1 MQIKEFLNC
10 VCEQIKYKPIC
21 HQISEEMENHLKESK
36 ESFMAQGL
44 NELEAEQEAI
54 KQMGNAE
61 EIGKNLNRI
70 HRPKLDWKL
79 LLITAV
85 LLFFGAL
92 VSFTRSQVLDL
103 GWSIERY
110 GLGLLIGSFLAIG
123 IYFVDY
129 RKILKKP
136 EILYGVAILLMI
148 LVQNFGLGIN
158 GRRVYL
164 NFFGFTLFTPTF
176 LVFINI
182 LAFVGFFQK
191 IDWNKNCQI
200 RFLKKESIEV
210 NIDVLKIIFLSG
222 ISLFLLVFMS
232 MPLTIILGII
242 YLILA
247 TVKIVERKQNKAR
260 YLMFLW
266 CVPALVGIMVI
277 ALISPMF
284 FDRFL
289 NSVNPERD
297 PAGGGWI
304 GINQSLILESAR
316 LFGPAEDM
324 SGALD
329 MFDEGTNFAFISILA
344 HYGWIPTLTMVSAIA
359 IFSIKLLMNT
369 VKIKDM
375 DGKLLIVA
383 ISSLFILQSMFNL
396 LMNLN
401 LGIKSNVNMPFVSY
415 GNMDLIINLAYLAL
429 SLGVYRR
436 KDILKMSKPEK
447 I

>member
-1 MQIKEFLNC
+1 MQIREFLNC
-10 VCEQIKYKPIC
+10 VCEQIKYKPVC
-21 HQISEEMENHLKESK
+21 PQISEEMENHLKESM
-36 ESFMAQGL
+36 ESFLAQGL
-44 NELEAEQEAI
+44 SDKEAEEQAI

-61 EIGKNLNRI
+61 EIGKNLNQI
-70 HRPKLDWKL
+70 HHPKLDWKL
-79 LLITAV
+79 LLVTMV

-103 GWSIERY
+103 GASIERY
-110 GLGLLIGSFLAIG
+110 GVGLLIGSVLAIG

-148 LVQNFGLGIN
+148 LVQNFGLAVN

-164 NFFGFTLFTPTF
+164 NFFGFTLFTPA
-176 LVFINI
+176 LAVFMNI
-182 LAFVGFFQK
+182 LAFIGFLRK
-191 IDWNKNCQI
+191 IDSNKNCQI
-200 RFLKKESIEV
+200 RFLENSPIQI
-210 NIDVLKIIFLSG
+210 NLDVVKIIILGG

-232 MPLTIILGII
+232 MPLAIILGMV

-247 TVKIVERKQNKAR
+247 TVKIVEKKKNKAK
-260 YLMFLW
+260 YLVLLW
-266 CVPALVGIMVI
+266 GIPMLLGILMIV
-277 ALISPMF
+277 LISPMF

-289 NSVNPERD
+289 DSVNPERD
-297 PAGGGWI
+297 PVGGGWI
-304 GINQSLILESAR
+304 GMNQSLILESAR

-324 SGALD
+324 SNSLD

-344 HYGWIPTLTMVSAIA
+344 HYGWIPTLAMVSAIA
-359 IFSIKLLMNT
+359 IFSIKLLMNA

-375 DGKLLIVA
+375 DGKLLIIA

-401 LGIKSNVNMPFVSY
+401 LGMKSNVNIPFVSY

-429 SLGVYRR
+429 CLGVYRR
-436 KDILKMSKPEK
+436 KDILEMSKPEK

>member
-1 MQIKEFLNC
+1 MFHLQIKEFLNC

-44 NELEAEQEAI
+44 TEQEAEEQAI

-61 EIGKNLNRI
+61 EIGKNLNQI

-79 LLITAV
+79 LMITAV

-103 GWSIERY
+103 GGSIERY
-110 GLGLLIGSFLAIG
+110 GVGLLIGGVLAIG
-123 IYFVDY
+123 FYFVDY
-129 RKILKKP
+129 RKLLKKP
-136 EILYGVAILLMI
+136 EILYGVVILLMI
-148 LVQNFGLGIN
+148 FVQNFGLGIN

-164 NFFGFTLFTPTF
+164 SFFGFTLFTPA
-176 LVFINI
+176 LVVFINI
-182 LAFVGFFQK
+182 LAFIGFLQK
-191 IDWNKNCQI
+191 IDRTKNCTINFSENRQI
-200 RFLKKESIEV
+200 KMNLEL
-210 NIDVLKIIFLSG
+210 LKIILLSG
-222 ISLFLLVFMS
+222 ISLSLLLPLS
-232 MPLTIILGII
+232 IPLTIILGLI

-247 TVKIVERKQNKAR
+247 TVKIGKSK
-260 YLMFLW
+260 YLIALW
-266 CVPALVGIMVI
+266 GVPALVGIMVI

-344 HYGWIPTLTMVSAIA
+344 HYGWIPTLAMVSAIA
-359 IFSIKLLMNT
+359 IFSIKLLMNA